1 MEGRGVKQ
9 QHKTKP
15 PKQNSSTKSF
25 QKKKRFRMVL
35 LNQTRLQ
42 KGELAVNFRLYRIL
56 FYYQPCPAWQLQKRV
71 RLSIL
76 AFGLPNLG
84 FTAVLLLLIQHGFL
98 FSHPQPPLQ
107 FTLEKEEELNNN
119 TKQNP
124 QNKTPQQNP
133 SKKKSFRM
141 VLLNQTR
148 LQKGEL
154 AVNFR
159 LYRILFYYQPCPAWQ
174 LQKRV
179 RLSILYIL

>member
-1 MEGRGVKQ
+1 
-9 QHKTKP
+9 
-15 PKQNSSTKSF
+15 
-25 QKKKRFRMVL
+25 MVL

-42 KGELAVNFRLYRIL
+42 KGELAVNFRLYRML

-119 TKQNP
+119 TKQNS

-133 SKKKSFRM
+133 SKKN
-141 VLLNQTR
+141 VL
-148 LQKGEL
+148 EW
-154 AVNFR
+154 F
-159 LYRILFYYQPCPAWQ
+159 C
-174 LQKRV
+174 
-179 RLSILYIL
+179 

>member
-1 MEGRGVKQ
+1 
-9 QHKTKP
+9 
-15 PKQNSSTKSF
+15 
-25 QKKKRFRMVL
+25 MVL

-42 KGELAVNFRLYRIL
+42 KGELAVNFRLYRML

-107 FTLEKEEELNNN
+107 FILEKEEELNNN

-124 QNKTPQQNP
+124 QNKTPQQNQVDKSRNTVFSNVLGLRIPEGRKVIGLAKAAGAEP
-133 SKKKSFRM
+133 SGQMRDEELHAIVARSRFRS
-141 VLLNQTR
+141 
-148 LQKGEL
+148 KYAACPEHIWEL
-154 AVNFR
+154 R
-159 LYRILFYYQPCPAWQ
+159 C
-174 LQKRV
+174 
-179 RLSILYIL
+179 

>member
-1 MEGRGVKQ
+1 M
-9 QHKTKP
+9 
-15 PKQNSSTKSF
+15 
-25 QKKKRFRMVL
+25 
-35 LNQTRLQ
+35 
-42 KGELAVNFRLYRIL
+42 L

-124 QNKTPQQNP
+124 QNKNSSTKSFQ
-133 SKKKSFRM
+133 KKKRFRM

-159 LYRILFYYQPCPAWQ
+159 LYRTLFYYQPCPAWQ

-179 RLSILYIL
+179 RLSILYLVCCSSSIRLYYLYVLQAT

>member
-1 MEGRGVKQ
+1 
-9 QHKTKP
+9 
-15 PKQNSSTKSF
+15 
-25 QKKKRFRMVL
+25 MVL

-107 FTLEKEEELNNN
+107 FILEKEEELNNN

-133 SKKKSFRM
+133 SKKKTF
-141 VLLNQTR
+141 
-148 LQKGEL
+148 
-154 AVNFR
+154 
-159 LYRILFYYQPCPAWQ
+159 
-174 LQKRV
+174 
-179 RLSILYIL
+179 

>member
-1 MEGRGVKQ
+1 
-9 QHKTKP
+9 
-15 PKQNSSTKSF
+15 
-25 QKKKRFRMVL
+25 MVL

-42 KGELAVNFRLYRIL
+42 KGELAVNFRLYRML

-98 FSHPQPPLQ
+98 FPHPQPPLQ
-107 FTLEKEEELNNN
+107 FTLEKEEELSNN

-133 SKKKSFRM
+133 FKKKSFRM

-159 LYRILFYYQPCPAWQ
+159 LYRMLFYYQPCPAWQ

-179 RLSILYIL
+179 RLSILYM